1 MISHSILK
9 KRTLYLLAAVGLAVR
24 LAGGFAQGTQDM
36 DFWKA
41 YAVFCVQHEVK
52 DIYGP
57 ADEVF
62 ARSWRSG
69 KTAKE
74 ILAATQTVIPYQSS
88 VSGTVR
94 NYTFP
99 QPPGYI
105 YSIYLSALVMSR
117 LDPSFKNDRLF
128 NFVLNLEPL
137 LSSLAIAL
145 LLGWFVGKLTDQGTG
160 AAAGMVYWLNP
171 LVFLNA
177 PIQGFRDPLCAL
189 FILLSVCAL
198 HQKKLAFAY
207 VCLVACFMTKP
218 QGVVVAPLILCVG
231 LAEHDWRR
239 NMTAALAACAAGV
252 VLCLPFILQGRSISM
267 LQGVS
272 TTLGTSNDLSRQAM
286 NIWWPVQYA
295 LNAVDLVRSGVPAWA
310 AWAGRDWRGFTPYS
324 IARITEAT
332 GVNLRLVATGLF
344 ALFTAANIYWCLRAV
359 RVDRNRLFLFAALQV
374 YGYFMLAGSVHN
386 NHYFILVPLLTAA
399 CAFKVI
405 PERYYATV
413 CLVFFLQDGIFYG
426 LGRDSFFGLRR
437 DNNYITLILSHLYL
451 SWTTLLLAFANLAL
465 FTGLCRGAFSGGP
478 TASRSA

>member
-1 MISHSILK
+1 MISPSLLK
-9 KRTLYLLAAVGLAVR
+9 KRTLYLLAAAGLVIR
-24 LAGGFAQGTQDM
+24 LAGGFAKGSQDM

-41 YAVFCVQHEVK
+41 YAVFCVQHDVK
-52 DIYGP
+52 DIYGS

-62 ARSWRSG
+62 VRLWRSG

-74 ILAATQTVIPYQSS
+74 IQAATQTVIPYQSP

-94 NYTFP
+94 IYTFP

-105 YSIYLSALVMSR
+105 YSIYLSALAMSW

-145 LLGWFVGKLTDQGTG
+145 FLFWFVGKLTDPGTG
-160 AAAGMVYWLNP
+160 AAAGLVYWLNP
-171 LVFLNA
+171 VVFLNA

-189 FILLSVCAL
+189 FILLAVCAL
-198 HQKKLAFAY
+198 HQKKLTIAY
-207 VCLVACFMTKP
+207 VCAVACFMTKP

-231 LAEHDWRR
+231 LAEHNWRR
-239 NMTAALAACAAGV
+239 NAAAFLAACAAGV
-252 VLCLPFILQGRSISM
+252 ALCLPFILQGRFLSL
-267 LQGVS
+267 LQGVA
-272 TTLGTSNDLSRQAM
+272 TTMGTSNDLSRQAM
-286 NIWWPVQYA
+286 NIWWPVQYV
-295 LNAVDLVRSGVPAWA
+295 LNAAELVRSGVPAWA
-310 AWAGRDWRGFTPYS
+310 AWLGRDWRVFTPYP

-344 ALFTAANIYWCLRAV
+344 ALFTAANIYWCLRAI
-359 RVDRNRLFLFAALQV
+359 RADRNRLFLFAALQA

-405 PERYYATV
+405 PEKYYAAV
-413 CLVFFLQDGIFYG
+413 CLVFFLQDGLFYG

-437 DNNYITLILSHLYL
+437 DNNYLTLILSHLYL

-465 FTGLCRGAFSGGP
+465 FAGLCRRAFSRGP
-478 TASRSA
+478 AASR